1 MSPAGSPDRVL
12 VTGAGGF
19 IGSHLAAD
27 QHSRGRRVVALD
39 LDPSRVAHLEQP
51 GRFEIVQGDFT
62 DPAVARRALNG
73 VDTVFHLAAA
83 HLGTRASEADHWRV
97 NVEGVRGLADAARE
111 AGVRRFVHCSTVG
124 VYGRVQDPP
133 ADENSPCRPDL
144 AYERTKLA
152 GEAVVEAAIRDRGL
166 PAVILRPVWVYGP
179 GCPRTE
185 KLFRLVR
192 KGRFPVTKAGDALR
206 HCIYIRDMVEA
217 FDRAA
222 EAPAALGEVIIVG
235 DDVATTVRS
244 LVDEI
249 AALVGS
255 RPPRSLP
262 LPVLRLAAVLGEL
275 IYRSLGKEPPI
286 SRRSIKFYTNS
297 TAFDIA
303 KARRVLG
310 WNPRYDLATG
320 LAETFRFLSSP
331 APWRVPLSAAA
342 TA

>member
-1 MSPAGSPDRVL
+1 ML

-51 GRFEIVQGDFT
+51 GRFEIVHGDFT
-62 DPAVARRALNG
+62 DPAVARGALNG

-111 AGVRRFVHCSTVG
+111 AGVQRFVHCSTVG

-275 IYRSLGKEPPI
+275 AYRPLGKEPPI

-310 WNPRYDLATG
+310 WNPRYDLETG

-331 APWRVPLSAAA
+331 APWRVPLSAPA
-342 TA
+342 TV

>member
-1 MSPAGSPDRVL
+1 MSPVGSPDSVL

-39 LDPSRVAHLEQP
+39 LDPARVAHLEQD
-51 GRFEIVQGDFT
+51 GRFEIVRGDFI
-62 DPAVARRALNG
+62 DPAVARRTLSG
-73 VDTVFHLAAA
+73 IDTVFHLAAA
-83 HLGTRASEADHWRV
+83 HLGSRASEADHWRV
-97 NVEGVRGLADAARE
+97 NVEGVRALADAARE
-111 AGVRRFVHCSTVG
+111 AGVRRFVHCSSVG
-124 VYGRVQDPP
+124 VFGRVQDPP
-133 ADENSPCRPDL
+133 ADEDSPCRPEL

-152 GEAVVEAAIRDRGL
+152 GEAVVKAAIRERGL
-166 PAVILRPVWVYGP
+166 PAVILRPAWVYGP

-192 KGRFPVTKAGDALR
+192 KGRFPVVKAGDALR

-222 EAPAALGEVIIVG
+222 EAPAAVGEVIILG
-235 DDVATTVRS
+235 DELPTTVRS
-244 LVDEI
+244 LVEEI

-255 RPPRSLP
+255 RPPHSLP
-262 LPVLRLAAVLGEL
+262 LPVLRLAALLGEL
-275 IYRSLGKEPPI
+275 AFRPFGKEPPI

-310 WNPRYDLATG
+310 WSPRYDLHSG
-320 LAETFRFLSSP
+320 LAETHRLISSP
-331 APWRVPLSAAA
+331 VSWRVPLPDPA
-342 TA
+342 TV